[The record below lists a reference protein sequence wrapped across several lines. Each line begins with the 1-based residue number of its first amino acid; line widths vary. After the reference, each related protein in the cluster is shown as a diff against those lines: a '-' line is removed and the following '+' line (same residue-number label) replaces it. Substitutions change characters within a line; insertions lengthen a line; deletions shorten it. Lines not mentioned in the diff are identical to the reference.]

1 MMNATRQM
9 DPYNR
14 TAGPPGPYP
23 STFGQ
28 LQNTNM
34 LAASAFIG
42 AGAGNQYDPRA
53 SFMGGGNFNQS
64 FIQPGMNENR
74 TMGVNIN

>member
-1 MMNATRQM
+1 M
-9 DPYNR
+9 
-14 TAGPPGPYP
+14 
-23 STFGQ
+23 GQ
-28 LQNTNM
+28 LQNNNL

-64 FIQPGMNENR
+64 FIISFLKM
-74 TMGVNIN
+74 

>member
-1 MMNATRQM
+1 MNATRQM

-14 TAGPPGPYP
+14 TAGPGPYP

-34 LAASAFIG
+34 LAASGFIG

-53 SFMGGGNFNQS
+53 SFMGGGNLGQS
-64 FIQPGMNENR
+64 FMQPGMSDNR